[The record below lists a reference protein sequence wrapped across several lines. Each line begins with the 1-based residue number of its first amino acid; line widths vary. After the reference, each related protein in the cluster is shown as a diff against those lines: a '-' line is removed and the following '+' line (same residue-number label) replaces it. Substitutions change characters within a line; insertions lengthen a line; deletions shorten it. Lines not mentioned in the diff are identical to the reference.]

1 MTFSH
6 QDSQCMALALKLSM
20 KGQSTVGANP
30 MVGCVITRDGK
41 IIAQDYHREY
51 GKAHAEVNALDQIKH
66 QAKDAIMYVTLE
78 PCSHHGKTPPCTKS
92 IIKSGVKKVIVAMLD
107 PNPLSCGKGADLLKN
122 AGIEVDVG
130 LLENEVR
137 DLNRGFVKRMLTGL
151 PFVTSKI
158 AMSLDGKTAM
168 SSGESKWITSE
179 QSRSDVQKLRHNNQA
194 IMTGSGTVIKDNPSL
209 TVRLDDSKVSPLR
222 VVIDSGDKITNQELN
237 IFSSDTSTLVLNSN
251 NSSVLSNG
259 KIDLK
264 AVLIKLGEMGI
275 NNLLVEAGSGLNGAM
290 LDAGLIDEYI
300 IYTAPIIL
308 GSDAQSMFQIPL
320 TKMTEKIYLDIVEI
334 RNIGEDIKIKAI
346 PR

>member
-20 KGQSTVGANP
+20 KGRSTVGANP

-41 IIAQDYHREY
+41 IIAQDYHQEY
-51 GKAHAEVNALDQIKH
+51 GNAHAEVNALNQIKL
-66 QAKDAIMYVTLE
+66 QAKDTIMYVTLE
-78 PCSHHGKTPPCTKS
+78 PCSHYGKTPPCTKS

-179 QSRSDVQKLRHNNQA
+179 QSRNDVQKLRHNNQA
-194 IMTGSGTVIKDNPSL
+194 IMTGSGTVIKDNPNL
-209 TVRLDDSKVSPLR
+209 TVRLNDSEISPLR
-222 VVIDSGDKITNQELN
+222 VVIDSGDKITNQKLN
-237 IFSSDTSTLVLNSN
+237 IFSSEASTLVLNSN

-264 AVLIKLGEMGI
+264 ATLIKLGEMGI

-290 LDAGLIDEYI
+290 IEMGLIDEYI

-308 GSDAQSMFQIPL
+308 GSDAQSMVQIPL
-320 TKMTEKIYLDIVEI
+320 TKMAEKINLDIIEI
-334 RNIGEDIKIKAI
+334 RIIGEDIKIKAI
-346 PR
+346 PK

>member
-1 MTFSH
+1 MAFSH
-6 QDSQCMALALKLSM
+6 QDSQCMALALKLST
-20 KGQSTVGANP
+20 KGRSTVGANP
-30 MVGCVITRDGK
+30 MVGCVITRDSK
-41 IIAQDYHREY
+41 VIAQDYHHEY

-78 PCSHHGKTPPCTKS
+78 PCSHQGKTPPCTKA
-92 IIKSGVKKVIVAMLD
+92 IVKSGAKKVIVAMLD
-107 PNPLSCGKGADLLKN
+107 PNPMICGRGVNLLQD

-130 LLENEVR
+130 LLENEAR
-137 DLNRGFVKRMLTGL
+137 ELNRGFVKRMLTGL

-168 SSGESKWITSE
+168 SSGESKWITSQ
-179 QSRSDVQKLRHNNQA
+179 QSRNDVQKLRCNNQA
-194 IMTGSGTVIKDNPSL
+194 IMTGSGTVISDNPSL
-209 TVRLDDSKVSPLR
+209 TVRLNDSEISPLR
-222 VVIDSGDKITNQELN
+222 VVIDSGNRITNQKLN
-237 IFSSDTSTLVLNSN
+237 IFSSEASTIVLNSN

-259 KIDLK
+259 KIDLN

-290 LDAGLIDEYI
+290 LEAGLIDEYI

-308 GSDAQSMFQIPL
+308 GSDAQPMIQIPL
-320 TKMTEKIYLDIVEI
+320 TKMAEKINLDIVDI

>member
-20 KGQSTVGANP
+20 KGRSTVGANP

-41 IIAQDYHREY
+41 IIAQDYHQEY
-51 GKAHAEVNALDQIKH
+51 GNAHAEVNALNQIKL
-66 QAKDAIMYVTLE
+66 QAKDTIMYVTLE
-78 PCSHHGKTPPCTKS
+78 PCSHYGKTPPCTKS

-107 PNPLSCGKGADLLKN
+107 PNPLSCGKGADLLKD

-130 LLENEVR
+130 LLENEAR
-137 DLNRGFVKRMLTGL
+137 ELNRGFVKRMLTGL

-179 QSRSDVQKLRHNNQA
+179 QSRNDVQKLRCNNQA

-209 TVRLDDSKVSPLR
+209 TVRLNDSKISPLR

>member
-20 KGQSTVGANP
+20 KGRSTVGANP

-41 IIAQDYHREY
+41 IIAQDYHQEY
-51 GKAHAEVNALDQIKH
+51 GKAHAEVNALNQIKL
-66 QAKDAIMYVTLE
+66 QAKDTIMYVTLE
-78 PCSHHGKTPPCTKS
+78 PCSHYGKTPPCTKS

-107 PNPLSCGKGADLLKN
+107 PNPLSCGKGADLLKD

-130 LLENEVR
+130 LLENEAR
-137 DLNRGFVKRMLTGL
+137 ELNRGFVKRMLTGL

-179 QSRSDVQKLRHNNQA
+179 QSRNDVQKLRCNNQA

-209 TVRLDDSKVSPLR
+209 TVRLNDSKISPLR

-264 AVLIKLGEMGI
+264 AILIKLGEMGI

>member
-20 KGQSTVGANP
+20 KGRSTVGANP

-107 PNPLSCGKGADLLKN
+107 PNPLSCGKGADLLKD

-130 LLENEVR
+130 LLENEAR
-137 DLNRGFVKRMLTGL
+137 ELNRGFVKRMLTGL

-179 QSRSDVQKLRHNNQA
+179 QSRNDVQKLRHNNQA
-194 IMTGSGTVIKDNPSL
+194 IMTGSGTVIKDNPNL
-209 TVRLDDSKVSPLR
+209 TVRLNDSEISPLR
-222 VVIDSGDKITNQELN
+222 VVIDSGDKITNQKLN
-237 IFSSDTSTLVLNSN
+237 IFSSEASTLVLNSN

-264 AVLIKLGEMGI
+264 ATLIKLGEMGI

-290 LDAGLIDEYI
+290 IEMGLIDEYI

-308 GSDAQSMFQIPL
+308 GSDAQSMVQIPL
-320 TKMTEKIYLDIVEI
+320 TKMAEKINLDIIEI
-334 RNIGEDIKIKAI
+334 RIIGEDIKIKAI
-346 PR
+346 PK

>member
-1 MTFSH
+1 
-6 QDSQCMALALKLSM
+6 
-20 KGQSTVGANP
+20 
-30 MVGCVITRDGK
+30 
-41 IIAQDYHREY
+41 
-51 GKAHAEVNALDQIKH
+51 
-66 QAKDAIMYVTLE
+66 MYVTLE

-107 PNPLSCGKGADLLKN
+107 PNPLSCGKGADLLTD

-130 LLENEVR
+130 LLENEAR
-137 DLNRGFVKRMLTGL
+137 ELNRGFVKRMLTGL

-179 QSRSDVQKLRHNNQA
+179 QSRNDVQKLRHNNQA

-209 TVRLDDSKVSPLR
+209 TVRLNDSEISPLR
-222 VVIDSGDKITNQELN
+222 VVIDSGDKITNQKLN
-237 IFSSDTSTLVLNSN
+237 IFSSEASTLVLNSN

-264 AVLIKLGEMGI
+264 ATLIKLGEMGI

-290 LDAGLIDEYI
+290 IEMGLIDEYI

-308 GSDAQSMFQIPL
+308 GSDAQSMVQIPL
-320 TKMTEKIYLDIVEI
+320 TKMAEKINLDIIEI
-334 RNIGEDIKIKAI
+334 RIIGEDIKIKAI
-346 PR
+346 PK

>member
-20 KGQSTVGANP
+20 KGRSTVGANP

-92 IIKSGVKKVIVAMLD
+92 IIKSGVKKVILAMLD
-107 PNPLSCGKGADLLKN
+107 PNPLNCGKGVKLLQD

-179 QSRSDVQKLRHNNQA
+179 QSRNDVQKLRHNNQA
-194 IMTGSGTVIKDNPSL
+194 IMTGSGTVIKDNPNL
-209 TVRLDDSKVSPLR
+209 TVRLNDSEISPLR
-222 VVIDSGDKITNQELN
+222 VVIDSGDKITNQKLN
-237 IFSSDTSTLVLNSN
+237 IFSSEASTLVLNSN

-264 AVLIKLGEMGI
+264 ATLIKLGEMGI

-290 LDAGLIDEYI
+290 IEMGLIDEYI

-308 GSDAQSMFQIPL
+308 GSDAQSMVQIPL
-320 TKMTEKIYLDIVEI
+320 TKMAEKINLDIIEI
-334 RNIGEDIKIKAI
+334 RIIGEDIKIKAI
-346 PR
+346 PK

>member
-20 KGQSTVGANP
+20 KGRSTVGANP

-41 IIAQDYHREY
+41 IIAQDYHQEY
-51 GKAHAEVNALDQIKH
+51 GNAHAEVNALNQIKL
-66 QAKDAIMYVTLE
+66 QAKDTIMYVTLE
-78 PCSHHGKTPPCTKS
+78 PCSHYGKTPPCTKS

-107 PNPLSCGKGADLLKN
+107 PNPLSCGKGADLLKD

-130 LLENEVR
+130 LLENEAR
-137 DLNRGFVKRMLTGL
+137 ELNRGFVKRMLTGL

-179 QSRSDVQKLRHNNQA
+179 QSRNDVQKLRCNNQA

-209 TVRLDDSKVSPLR
+209 TVRLNDSKISPLR

-264 AVLIKLGEMGI
+264 AVLIKLGGMGI

>member
-179 QSRSDVQKLRHNNQA
+179 QSRNDVQKLRHNNQA
-194 IMTGSGTVIKDNPSL
+194 IMTGSGTVIKDNPNL
-209 TVRLDDSKVSPLR
+209 TVRLNDSEISPLR
-222 VVIDSGDKITNQELN
+222 VVIDSGDKITNQKLN
-237 IFSSDTSTLVLNSN
+237 IFSSEASTLVLNSN

-264 AVLIKLGEMGI
+264 ATLIKLGEMGI

-290 LDAGLIDEYI
+290 IEMGLIDEYI

-308 GSDAQSMFQIPL
+308 GSDAQSMVQIPL
-320 TKMTEKIYLDIVEI
+320 TKMAEKINLDIIEI
-334 RNIGEDIKIKAI
+334 RIIGEDIKIKAI
-346 PR
+346 PK

>member
-6 QDSQCMALALKLSM
+6 QDSQCMALAMKLSM
-20 KGQSTVGANP
+20 KGRSTVGANP
-30 MVGCVITRDGK
+30 MVGCVITIDGK
-41 IIAQDYHREY
+41 VIAQDYHREY
-51 GKAHAEVNALDQIKH
+51 GKDHAEVNALDQIKH

-92 IIKSGVKKVIVAMLD
+92 IIKSGVKKVILAMLD
-107 PNPLSCGKGADLLKN
+107 PNPLNCGKGVKLLQD

-179 QSRSDVQKLRHNNQA
+179 QSRNDVQKLRHNNQA
-194 IMTGSGTVIKDNPSL
+194 IMTGSGTVIKDNPNL
-209 TVRLDDSKVSPLR
+209 TVRLNDSEISPLR
-222 VVIDSGDKITNQELN
+222 VVIDSGDKITNQKLN
-237 IFSSDTSTLVLNSN
+237 IFSSEASTLVLNSN

-264 AVLIKLGEMGI
+264 ATLIKLGEMGI
-275 NNLLVEAGSGLNGAM
+275 NNVLVEAGSGLNGAM
-290 LDAGLIDEYI
+290 IEMGLIDEYI

-308 GSDAQSMFQIPL
+308 GSDAQSMVQIPL
-320 TKMTEKIYLDIVEI
+320 TKMAEKINLDIIEI
-334 RNIGEDIKIKAI
+334 RIIGEDIKIKAI
-346 PR
+346 PK

>member
-20 KGQSTVGANP
+20 KGRSTVGANP

-41 IIAQDYHREY
+41 IIAQDYHQEY
-51 GKAHAEVNALDQIKH
+51 GNAHAEVNALNQIKL
-66 QAKDAIMYVTLE
+66 QAKDTIMYVTLE
-78 PCSHHGKTPPCTKS
+78 PCSHYGKTPPCTKS

-130 LLENEVR
+130 LLENEAR
-137 DLNRGFVKRMLTGL
+137 ELNRGFVKRMLTGL

-179 QSRSDVQKLRHNNQA
+179 QSRNDVQKLRCNNQA

-209 TVRLDDSKVSPLR
+209 TVRLNDSKISPLR

-264 AVLIKLGEMGI
+264 AVLIKLGGMGI

-320 TKMTEKIYLDIVEI
+320 TKMTEKIYLDIAEI

>member
-1 MTFSH
+1 
-6 QDSQCMALALKLSM
+6 MALALKLSM
-20 KGQSTVGANP
+20 QGQSTVGANP

-41 IIAQDYHREY
+41 VIAQDYHREY
-51 GKAHAEVNALDQIKH
+51 GKAHAEVNALDRIKH
-66 QAKDAIMYVTLE
+66 QAKDTIMYVTLE
-78 PCSHHGKTPPCTKS
+78 PCSHHGKTPPCIKS

-107 PNPLSCGKGADLLKN
+107 PNPLNCGRGADLLKDT
-122 AGIEVDVG
+122 GIEVDVG
-130 LLENEVR
+130 LLENEAKE
-137 DLNRGFVKRMLTGL
+137 LNRGFVKRMLTGL

-179 QSRSDVQKLRHNNQA
+179 QSRNDVQKLRCNNQA

-209 TVRLDDSKVSPLR
+209 TVKLNDSKISPLR
-222 VVIDSGDKITNQELN
+222 VVIDGGDKITNQKLN
-237 IFSSDTSTLVLNSN
+237 IFSSDASTLVLNSN
-251 NSSVLSNG
+251 NSSILSNG

-290 LDAGLIDEYI
+290 LEAGLIDEYI

-308 GSDAQSMFQIPL
+308 GNDAQSMFQVPL
-320 TKMTEKIYLDIVEI
+320 TKMAEKISLDIVEI
-334 RNIGEDIKIKAI
+334 RNISDDIKIKAI

>member
-6 QDSQCMALALKLSM
+6 QDSQCMALAMKLSM
-20 KGQSTVGANP
+20 KGRSTVGANP
-30 MVGCVITRDGK
+30 MVGCVITIDGK
-41 IIAQDYHREY
+41 VIAQDYHREY
-51 GKAHAEVNALDQIKH
+51 GKDHAEVNALDQIKN

-92 IIKSGVKKVIVAMLD
+92 IIKSGVKKVILAMLD
-107 PNPLSCGKGADLLKN
+107 PNPLNCGKGVKLLQD

-179 QSRSDVQKLRHNNQA
+179 QSRNDVQKLRHNNQA
-194 IMTGSGTVIKDNPSL
+194 IMTGSGTVIKDNPNL
-209 TVRLDDSKVSPLR
+209 TVRLNDSEISPLR
-222 VVIDSGDKITNQELN
+222 VVIDSGDKITNQKLN
-237 IFSSDTSTLVLNSN
+237 IFSSEASTLVLNSN

-264 AVLIKLGEMGI
+264 ATLIKLGEMGI

-290 LDAGLIDEYI
+290 IEMGLIDEYI

-308 GSDAQSMFQIPL
+308 GSDAQSMVQIPL
-320 TKMTEKIYLDIVEI
+320 TKMAEKINLDIIEI

-346 PR
+346 PK

>member
-1 MTFSH
+1 MAFSH
-6 QDSQCMALALKLSM
+6 QDSQCMALALKLST
-20 KGQSTVGANP
+20 KGRSTVGANP
-30 MVGCVITRDGK
+30 MVGCVITRDSK
-41 IIAQDYHREY
+41 VIAQDYHHEY

-66 QAKDAIMYVTLE
+66 QAKDTIMYVTLE
-78 PCSHHGKTPPCTKS
+78 PCSHQGKTPPCTKA
-92 IIKSGVKKVIVAMLD
+92 IVKSGAKKVIVAMLD
-107 PNPLSCGKGADLLKN
+107 PNPMICGRGVNLLQD

-130 LLENEVR
+130 LLENEAR
-137 DLNRGFVKRMLTGL
+137 ELNRGFVKRMLTGL

-179 QSRSDVQKLRHNNQA
+179 QSRNDVQKLRCNNQA
-194 IMTGSGTVIKDNPSL
+194 IMTGSGTVISDNPSL
-209 TVRLDDSKVSPLR
+209 TVRLNDSEISPLR
-222 VVIDSGDKITNQELN
+222 VVIDSGNKITNQKLN

-259 KIDLK
+259 KIDLN

-290 LDAGLIDEYI
+290 LEAGLIDEYI

-308 GSDAQSMFQIPL
+308 GSDAQPMIQIPL
-320 TKMTEKIYLDIVEI
+320 TKMAEKINLDIVDI

>member
-20 KGQSTVGANP
+20 KGRSAVGANP

-41 IIAQDYHREY
+41 VIAQDYHRKH
-51 GKAHAEVNALDQIKH
+51 GKAHAEVNALDQIKL
-66 QAKDAIMYVTLE
+66 QAKGATMYVTLE
-78 PCSHHGKTPPCTKS
+78 PCSHHGKTPPCTIA
-92 IIKSGVKKVIVAMLD
+92 IIKSGIKKVIVAMLD
-107 PNPLSCGKGADLLKN
+107 PNPLNCGKGVNLLQD

-130 LLENEVR
+130 LLENEAR
-137 DLNRGFVKRMLTGL
+137 ELNRGFVQRMLTGL

-179 QSRSDVQKLRHNNQA
+179 QSRKDVQKLRCNNQA
-194 IMTGSGTVIKDNPSL
+194 IMTGSGTVIKDNPNL
-209 TVRLDDSKVSPLR
+209 TFRLNDSEISPLR
-222 VVIDSGDKITNQELN
+222 VVIDSGNKITNQELN
-237 IFSSDTSTLVLNSN
+237 IFSSDASTLILNSN
-251 NSSVLSNG
+251 NSAVLSNG

-264 AVLIKLGEMGI
+264 AVLVKLGEMGI
-275 NNLLVEAGSGLNGAM
+275 NNLLVEAGSGLNGVM
-290 LDAGLIDEYI
+290 LEAGLIDEYI

-308 GSDAQSMFQIPL
+308 GSDAQSMFQVSL
-320 TKMTEKIYLDIVEI
+320 TKITEKINLDIVEI

>member
-1 MTFSH
+1 
-6 QDSQCMALALKLSM
+6 MALALKLSM

-179 QSRSDVQKLRHNNQA
+179 QSRNDVQKLRHNNQA

-264 AVLIKLGEMGI
+264 AVLIKLGGMGI

>member
-20 KGQSTVGANP
+20 KGRSTVGANP

-41 IIAQDYHREY
+41 IIAQDYHQEY
-51 GKAHAEVNALDQIKH
+51 GKAHAEVNALNQIKL
-66 QAKDAIMYVTLE
+66 QAKDTIMYVTLE
-78 PCSHHGKTPPCTKS
+78 PCSHYGKTPPCTKS

-107 PNPLSCGKGADLLKN
+107 PNPLSCGKGADLLKD

-130 LLENEVR
+130 LLENEAR
-137 DLNRGFVKRMLTGL
+137 ELNRGFVKRMLTGL

-179 QSRSDVQKLRHNNQA
+179 QSRNDVQKLRHNNQA
-194 IMTGSGTVIKDNPSL
+194 IMTGSGTVIKDNPNL
-209 TVRLDDSKVSPLR
+209 TVRLNDSEISPLR
-222 VVIDSGDKITNQELN
+222 VVIDSGDKITNQKLN
-237 IFSSDTSTLVLNSN
+237 IFSSEASTLVLNSN

-264 AVLIKLGEMGI
+264 ATLIKLGEMGI

-290 LDAGLIDEYI
+290 IEMGLIDEYI

-308 GSDAQSMFQIPL
+308 GSDAQSMVQIPL
-320 TKMTEKIYLDIVEI
+320 TKMAEKINLDIIEI
-334 RNIGEDIKIKAI
+334 RIIGEDIKIKAI
-346 PR
+346 PK

>member
-107 PNPLSCGKGADLLKN
+107 PNPLSCGKGADLLKD

-130 LLENEVR
+130 LLENEAR
-137 DLNRGFVKRMLTGL
+137 ELNRGFVKRMLTGL

-179 QSRSDVQKLRHNNQA
+179 QSRNDVQKLRCNNQA

-209 TVRLDDSKVSPLR
+209 TVRLNDSKISPLR
-222 VVIDSGDKITNQELN
+222 VVIDSGNKITSQELN
-237 IFSSDTSTLVLNSN
+237 IFSSDASTLVLNSN

-264 AVLIKLGEMGI
+264 AVLIKLGGMGI

>member
-20 KGQSTVGANP
+20 KGRSTVGANP

-41 IIAQDYHREY
+41 IIAQDYHQEY
-51 GKAHAEVNALDQIKH
+51 GKAHAEVNALNQIKL
-66 QAKDAIMYVTLE
+66 QAKDTIMYVTLE
-78 PCSHHGKTPPCTKS
+78 PCSHYGKTPPCTKS

-107 PNPLSCGKGADLLKN
+107 PNPLSCGKGADLLKD

-130 LLENEVR
+130 LLENEAR
-137 DLNRGFVKRMLTGL
+137 ELNRGFVKRMLTGL

-179 QSRSDVQKLRHNNQA
+179 QSRNDVQKLRCNNQA

-209 TVRLDDSKVSPLR
+209 TVRLDDSKISPLR

-237 IFSSDTSTLVLNSN
+237 IFSSDASTLVLNSN

>member
-6 QDSQCMALALKLSM
+6 QDSQCMALAMKLSM
-20 KGQSTVGANP
+20 KGRSTVGANP
-30 MVGCVITRDGK
+30 MVGCVITIDGK
-41 IIAQDYHREY
+41 VIAQDYHREY
-51 GKAHAEVNALDQIKH
+51 GKDHAEVNALDQIKN

-92 IIKSGVKKVIVAMLD
+92 IIKSGVKKVILAMLD
-107 PNPLSCGKGADLLKN
+107 PNPLNCGKGVKLLQD

-179 QSRSDVQKLRHNNQA
+179 QSRNDVQKLRHNNQA
-194 IMTGSGTVIKDNPSL
+194 IMTGSGTVIKDNPNL
-209 TVRLDDSKVSPLR
+209 TVRLNDSEISPLR
-222 VVIDSGDKITNQELN
+222 VVIDSGDKITNQKLN
-237 IFSSDTSTLVLNSN
+237 IFSSDASTLVLNSN

-264 AVLIKLGEMGI
+264 ATLIKLGEMGI

-290 LDAGLIDEYI
+290 IEMGLIDEYI

-308 GSDAQSMFQIPL
+308 GSDAQSMVQIPL
-320 TKMTEKIYLDIVEI
+320 TKMAEKINLDIIEI
-334 RNIGEDIKIKAI
+334 RIIGEDIKIKAI
-346 PR
+346 PK

>member
-1 MTFSH
+1 MAFSH
-6 QDSQCMALALKLSM
+6 QDLQCMALAYKLSI
-20 KGQSTVGANP
+20 KGRSTVGANP

-41 IIAQDYHREY
+41 VIAQDYHHEY

-66 QAKDAIMYVTLE
+66 QAKDTIMYVTLE
-78 PCSHHGKTPPCTKS
+78 PCSHQGKTPPCTKA
-92 IIKSGVKKVIVAMLD
+92 IVKSGAKKVIVSMLD
-107 PNPLSCGKGADLLKN
+107 PNPMICGRGVNLLQD

-130 LLENEVR
+130 LLENEAR
-137 DLNRGFVKRMLTGL
+137 ELNRGFVKRMLTGL

-168 SSGESKWITSE
+168 SSGESKWITSQ
-179 QSRSDVQKLRHNNQA
+179 QSRNDVQKLRCNNQA
-194 IMTGSGTVIKDNPSL
+194 IMTGSGTVISDNPSL
-209 TVRLDDSKVSPLR
+209 TVRLNDSEISPLR
-222 VVIDSGDKITNQELN
+222 VVIDSGNKITNQKLN
-237 IFSSDTSTLVLNSN
+237 IFSSDTSTLVLNNS

-259 KIDLK
+259 KIDLN

-290 LDAGLIDEYI
+290 LEAGLIDEYI

-308 GSDAQSMFQIPL
+308 GSDAQPMIQIPL
-320 TKMTEKIYLDIVEI
+320 TKMAEKINLDIVDI

>member
-6 QDSQCMALALKLSM
+6 QDSQCMALAMKLSM
-20 KGQSTVGANP
+20 KGRSTVGANP
-30 MVGCVITRDGK
+30 MVGCVITIDGK
-41 IIAQDYHREY
+41 VIAQDYHREY
-51 GKAHAEVNALDQIKH
+51 GKAHAEVNALDQIKN

-92 IIKSGVKKVIVAMLD
+92 IIKSGVKKVILAMLD
-107 PNPLSCGKGADLLKN
+107 PNPLNCGKGVKLLQD

-179 QSRSDVQKLRHNNQA
+179 QSRNDVQKLRHNNQA
-194 IMTGSGTVIKDNPSL
+194 IMTGSGTVIKDNPNL
-209 TVRLDDSKVSPLR
+209 TVRLNDSEISPLR
-222 VVIDSGDKITNQELN
+222 VVIDSGDKITNQKLN
-237 IFSSDTSTLVLNSN
+237 IFSSEASTLVLNSN

-264 AVLIKLGEMGI
+264 ATLIKLGEMGI

-290 LDAGLIDEYI
+290 IEMGLIDEYI

-308 GSDAQSMFQIPL
+308 GSDAQSMVQIPL
-320 TKMTEKIYLDIVEI
+320 TKMAEKINLDIIEI
-334 RNIGEDIKIKAI
+334 RIIGEDIKIKAI
-346 PR
+346 PK

>member
-1 MTFSH
+1 MT
-6 QDSQCMALALKLSM
+6 LAMKLSM
-20 KGQSTVGANP
+20 KGRSAVGANP
-30 MVGCVITRDGK
+30 MVGCVIARDGK
-41 IIAQDYHREY
+41 VIAQDYHREY
-51 GKAHAEVNALDQIKH
+51 GKAHAEVNALDQIKL
-66 QAKDAIMYVTLE
+66 QAKGATMYVTLE
-78 PCSHHGKTPPCTKS
+78 PCSHHGKTPPCAIS

-107 PNPLSCGKGADLLKN
+107 PNPLNCGRGVNLLQD

-130 LLENEVR
+130 LLENEAR
-137 DLNRGFVKRMLTGL
+137 ELNRGFVKRMLTGL

-179 QSRSDVQKLRHNNQA
+179 QSRKDVQKLRCQNQA

-209 TVRLDDSKVSPLR
+209 TFRLNDSEISPLR
-222 VVIDSGDKITNQELN
+222 VVIDSGNKITNQELN
-237 IFSSDTSTLVLNSN
+237 IFSSDASTLILNSN
-251 NSSVLSNG
+251 NSAVLSNG

-264 AVLIKLGEMGI
+264 AVLVKLGEMGI
-275 NNLLVEAGSGLNGAM
+275 NNILVEAGSGLNGVM
-290 LDAGLIDEYI
+290 LEAGLIDEYI

-308 GSDAQSMFQIPL
+308 GSDAQSMFQVSL
-320 TKMTEKIYLDIVEI
+320 TKITEKINLDIVEI

>member
-1 MTFSH
+1 
-6 QDSQCMALALKLSM
+6 
-20 KGQSTVGANP
+20 
-30 MVGCVITRDGK
+30 MVGCVITSDGK
-41 IIAQDYHREY
+41 VIAQDYHREY
-51 GKAHAEVNALDQIKH
+51 GKDHAEVNALDQIKN

-92 IIKSGVKKVIVAMLD
+92 IIKSGVKKVILAMLD
-107 PNPLSCGKGADLLKN
+107 PNPLNCGKGVKLLQD

-179 QSRSDVQKLRHNNQA
+179 QSRNDVQKLRHNNQA
-194 IMTGSGTVIKDNPSL
+194 IMTGSGTVIKDNPNL
-209 TVRLDDSKVSPLR
+209 TVRLNDSEISPLR
-222 VVIDSGDKITNQELN
+222 VVIDSGDKITNQKLN
-237 IFSSDTSTLVLNSN
+237 IFSSEASTLVLNSN

-264 AVLIKLGEMGI
+264 ATLIKLGEMGI

-290 LDAGLIDEYI
+290 IEMGLIDEYI

-308 GSDAQSMFQIPL
+308 GSDAQSMVQIPL
-320 TKMTEKIYLDIVEI
+320 TKMAEKINLDIIEI
-334 RNIGEDIKIKAI
+334 RIIGEDIKIKAI
-346 PR
+346 PK

>member
-20 KGQSTVGANP
+20 KGRSTVGANP

-41 IIAQDYHREY
+41 IIAQDYHQEY
-51 GKAHAEVNALDQIKH
+51 GNAHAEVNALNQIKL
-66 QAKDAIMYVTLE
+66 QAKDTIMYVTLE
-78 PCSHHGKTPPCTKS
+78 PCSHYGKTPPCTKS

-107 PNPLSCGKGADLLKN
+107 PNPLSYGKGADLLKD

-130 LLENEVR
+130 LLENEAR
-137 DLNRGFVKRMLTGL
+137 ELNRGFVKRMLTGL

-179 QSRSDVQKLRHNNQA
+179 QSRNDVQKLRCNNQA

-290 LDAGLIDEYI
+290 LDVGLIDEYI

>member
-6 QDSQCMALALKLSM
+6 QDSQCMALAMKLSM
-20 KGQSTVGANP
+20 KGRSTVGANP
-30 MVGCVITRDGK
+30 MVGCVITIDGK
-41 IIAQDYHREY
+41 VIAQDYHREY
-51 GKAHAEVNALDQIKH
+51 GKAHAEVNALDQIKN

-92 IIKSGVKKVIVAMLD
+92 IIKSGVKKVILAMLD
-107 PNPLSCGKGADLLKN
+107 PNPLNCGKGVKLLQD

-179 QSRSDVQKLRHNNQA
+179 QSRNDVQKLRHNNQA
-194 IMTGSGTVIKDNPSL
+194 IMTGSGTVIKDNPNL
-209 TVRLDDSKVSPLR
+209 TVRLNDSEISPLR
-222 VVIDSGDKITNQELN
+222 VVIDSGDKITNQKLN
-237 IFSSDTSTLVLNSN
+237 IFSSEASTLVLNSN

-264 AVLIKLGEMGI
+264 ATLIKLGEMGI

-290 LDAGLIDEYI
+290 IEMGLIDEYI

-308 GSDAQSMFQIPL
+308 GSNAQSMVQIPL
-320 TKMTEKIYLDIVEI
+320 TKMAEKINLDIIEI
-334 RNIGEDIKIKAI
+334 RIIGEDIKIKAI
-346 PR
+346 PK

>member
-20 KGQSTVGANP
+20 KGRSTVGANP

-41 IIAQDYHREY
+41 IIAQDYHQEY
-51 GKAHAEVNALDQIKH
+51 GKAHAEVNALNQIKL
-66 QAKDAIMYVTLE
+66 QAKDTIMYVTLE
-78 PCSHHGKTPPCTKS
+78 PCSHYGKTPPCTKS

-107 PNPLSCGKGADLLKN
+107 PNPLSCGKGADLLKD

-130 LLENEVR
+130 LLENEAR
-137 DLNRGFVKRMLTGL
+137 ELNRGFVKRMLTGL

-179 QSRSDVQKLRHNNQA
+179 QSRNDVQKLRCNNQA

-209 TVRLDDSKVSPLR
+209 TVRLNDSKISPLR

-290 LDAGLIDEYI
+290 LEAGLIDEYI

-320 TKMTEKIYLDIVEI
+320 TKMTEKIYLDIAEI

>member
-20 KGQSTVGANP
+20 KGRSTVGANP

-41 IIAQDYHREY
+41 IIAQDYHQEY
-51 GKAHAEVNALDQIKH
+51 GKAHAEVNTLNQIKF
-66 QAKDAIMYVTLE
+66 QAKDTIMYVTLE
-78 PCSHHGKTPPCTKS
+78 PCSHYGKTPPCTKS

-107 PNPLSCGKGADLLKN
+107 PNPLNCGKGADLLKDT
-122 AGIEVDVG
+122 GIEVDVG
-130 LLENEVR
+130 LLENEAKE
-137 DLNRGFVKRMLTGL
+137 LNRGFVKRMLTGL

-179 QSRSDVQKLRHNNQA
+179 QSRNDVQKLRCNNQA
-194 IMTGSGTVIKDNPSL
+194 IMTGSGAVIKDNPSL
-209 TVRLDDSKVSPLR
+209 TVRLDDSKISPLR
-222 VVIDSGDKITNQELN
+222 VVIDGGDKITNQKLN
-237 IFSSDTSTLVLNSN
+237 IFSSDASTLVLNSN

-264 AVLIKLGEMGI
+264 AILIKLGEMGI

>member
-6 QDSQCMALALKLSM
+6 QDSQCMTLALKLSM
-20 KGQSTVGANP
+20 KGRSTVGANP

-41 IIAQDYHREY
+41 IIAQDYHQEY
-51 GKAHAEVNALDQIKH
+51 GKAHAEVNALNQIKL
-66 QAKDAIMYVTLE
+66 QAKDTIMYVTLE
-78 PCSHHGKTPPCTKS
+78 PCSHYGKTPPCTKL

-130 LLENEVR
+130 LLENEAR
-137 DLNRGFVKRMLTGL
+137 ELNRGFVKRMLTGL

-179 QSRSDVQKLRHNNQA
+179 QSRNDVQKLRHNNQA
-194 IMTGSGTVIKDNPSL
+194 IMTGSGTVIKDNPNL
-209 TVRLDDSKVSPLR
+209 TVRLNDSEISPLR
-222 VVIDSGDKITNQELN
+222 VVIDSGDKITNQKLN
-237 IFSSDTSTLVLNSN
+237 IFSSEASTLVLNSN

-264 AVLIKLGEMGI
+264 ATLIKLGEMGI

-290 LDAGLIDEYI
+290 IEMGLIDEYI

-308 GSDAQSMFQIPL
+308 GSDAQSMVQIPL
-320 TKMTEKIYLDIVEI
+320 TKMAEKINLDIIEI
-334 RNIGEDIKIKAI
+334 RIIGEDIKIKAI
-346 PR
+346 PK

>member
-20 KGQSTVGANP
+20 KGRSTVGANP

-51 GKAHAEVNALDQIKH
+51 GKAHAEVNALDQIKN

-92 IIKSGVKKVIVAMLD
+92 IIKSGVKKVILAMLD
-107 PNPLSCGKGADLLKN
+107 PNPLNCGKGVKLLQD

-179 QSRSDVQKLRHNNQA
+179 QSRNDVQKLRHNNQA
-194 IMTGSGTVIKDNPSL
+194 IMTGSGTVIKDNPNL
-209 TVRLDDSKVSPLR
+209 TVRLNDSEISPLR
-222 VVIDSGDKITNQELN
+222 VVIDSGDKITNQKLN
-237 IFSSDTSTLVLNSN
+237 IFSSDASTLVLNSN

-264 AVLIKLGEMGI
+264 ATLIKLGEMGI

-290 LDAGLIDEYI
+290 IEMGLIDEYI

-308 GSDAQSMFQIPL
+308 GSDAQSMVQIPL
-320 TKMTEKIYLDIVEI
+320 TKMAEKINLDIIEI
-334 RNIGEDIKIKAI
+334 RIIGEDIKIKAI